1 MTDKELIQAAR
12 VCQRTRGCG
21 GCTLFKKCPGR
32 AAYLAMAADRLEALL
47 AENERLLDS
56 ARRLWAGMPR
66 YCGDLPR
73 FAMHADE
80 PPSTDG
86 VERMSG
92 KGCEYCPVTK
102 PCLAFQYRGSGC
114 AALRAEAGAF
124 GDPDKDLPVTNGDH
138 IRAMTDEELAGYM
151 AKMLAD
157 YTTGLYDG
165 SYVPSDK
172 VVCEMA
178 SELLRQLQQPCESEG
193 KA

>member
-1 MTDKELIQAAR
+1 M
-12 VCQRTRGCG
+12 
-21 GCTLFKKCPGR
+21 
-32 AAYLAMAADRLEALL
+32 
-47 AENERLLDS
+47 N
-56 ARRLWAGMPR
+56 
-66 YCGDLPR
+66 
-73 FAMHADE
+73 
-80 PPSTDG
+80 
-86 VERMSG
+86 G

-124 GDPDKDLPVTNGDH
+124 GDPDKDLPVTNADH
-138 IRAMTDEELAGYM
+138 IRAMSDEELAGYM

-178 SELLRQLQQPCESEG
+178 SELLRQLQQPYESGETP
-193 KA
+193 